1 MKVSTVS
8 RSCWGIRGDGT
19 DCSSRHLCP
28 VQALVSFWSKYLLLQ
43 QRKVVYLKLRRQ
55 QSQRGIESRGWTLAV
70 EGREDP
76 RVSAPGEKTGK
87 EPRDTGTR
95 GSWLGKN
102 VHSRRGGR

>member
-1 MKVSTVS
+1 M
-8 RSCWGIRGDGT
+8 
-19 DCSSRHLCP
+19 
-28 VQALVSFWSKYLLLQ
+28 SFWSKYLLLQ
-43 QRKVVYLKLRRQ
+43 QRKVVYLKLYRQ
-55 QSQRGIESRGWTLAV
+55 QNQRGIESRGWTLVV

-76 RVSAPGEKTGK
+76 RVSAPGETGK